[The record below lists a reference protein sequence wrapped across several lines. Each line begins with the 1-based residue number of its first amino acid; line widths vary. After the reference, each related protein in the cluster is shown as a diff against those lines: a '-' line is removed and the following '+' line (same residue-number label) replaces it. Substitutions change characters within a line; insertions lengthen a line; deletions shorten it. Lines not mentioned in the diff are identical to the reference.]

1 MSANASTEQLRKDLQ
16 AAMKDLEALF
26 GTSAEAGV
34 EQAAQIR
41 DKAAE
46 SLSQAQE
53 EIKRRAN
60 RAGKAADD
68 YVHDNP
74 WTIIAAAAGIAFI
87 AGVLVGRR

>member
-1 MSANASTEQLRKDLQ
+1 MGANASTEQLMKDLQ

-26 GTSAEAGV
+26 GTSADAAS
-34 EQAAQIR
+34 EQVDQIR
-41 DKAAE
+41 ERASE
-46 SLSQAQE
+46 SLSQAQH

-60 RAGKAADD
+60 KAGRAADA

-74 WTIIAAAAGIAFI
+74 WTIIAAAAGLAFI